1 MSEIET
7 DFDEKYVDK
16 HKVIKYLEIL
26 IRNIRD
32 DKYTVVTQQD
42 IYDSIEEYITE
53 KIKPL
58 DLKTME
64 YLFRGWW
71 LTDTIGRALN
81 PSANTLGHPPI
92 SNCPFCLRPTIT
104 ENVDEE

>member
-1 MSEIET
+1 MSEI
-7 DFDEKYVDK
+7 DEIYVDK
-16 HKVIKYLEIL
+16 DKVIKYLEIL
-26 IRNIRD
+26 IKNIRD

-42 IYDSIEEYITE
+42 IYDSIEEYVTE

-71 LTDTIGRALN
+71 LTDMIGRTLN
-81 PSANTLGHPPI
+81 PSANTLEPLPI

-104 ENVDEE
+104 ENMD